1 MKSSCKNCHS
11 LKPLDLAVRKDFPK
25 AKLEGQNKGALY
37 VETTDGSLNPGVWAD

>member
-11 LKPLDLAVRKDFPK
+11 LKLLDLAVTEDFPK

-37 VETTDGSLNPGVWAD
+37 VETADGSLNPEV